1 MTYDNVQIGDEVSWT
16 DKGHNDWRVKEGYAE
31 NIYKVEIKYA
41 DMGPT
46 TILVISRAGEM
57 FEVFL
62 SELF

>member
-1 MTYDNVQIGDEVSWT
+1 MTYNNINIGDEVSWT
-16 DKGHNDWRVKEGYAE
+16 DKGHNDWEVKEGLAE
-31 NIYKVEIKYA
+31 NTYTVEIKCD

-46 TILVISRAGEM
+46 TILLISRGSKE